1 MQLTVLCCA
10 NESDCLIP
18 QRGTFYL
25 IYAKQGSFNIYAVDD
40 ILK

>member
-10 NESDCLIP
+10 NESDFLIP
-18 QRGTFYL
+18 QHGTSYL
-25 IYAKQGSFNIYAVDD
+25 YAKQGSFNIYAVDD

>member
-18 QRGTFYL
+18 QRGTSYL
-25 IYAKQGSFNIYAVDD
+25 YAKQGSFNIYAVDD